1 MATPKVE
8 CVECCGEGYDLDTYY
23 EQDGLEED
31 CWACGG
37 DGTIPG
43 QEYEVQVTIT
53 EHHVVTVTATSEA
66 QAEALAH
73 DAYLDTDSA
82 YTVDKKIESI
92 SELGVD
98 NAHEGA
104 ILVE

>member
-1 MATPKVE
+1 MATPRVE
-8 CVECCGEGYDLDTYY
+8 CAECCGEGYDLDTFY

-37 DGTIPG
+37 DGTVPG

-53 EHHVVTVTATSEA
+53 EHHVVTVTATDEA
-66 QAEALAH
+66 EAEALAH
-73 DAYLDTDSA
+73 DVYLDTDSA

-92 SELGVD
+92 S
-98 NAHEGA
+98 
-104 ILVE
+104 

>member
-98 NAHEGA
+98 NAH
-104 ILVE
+104 

>member
-1 MATPKVE
+1 MATPTVE
-8 CVECCGEGYDLDTYY
+8 CAECCGEGYDLDTFY

-37 DGTIPG
+37 DGTVPG

-53 EHHVVTVTATSEA
+53 EHHVVTVTATDEA
-66 QAEALAH
+66 EAEALAH
-73 DAYLDTDSA
+73 DVYLDTDSA

-92 SELGVD
+92 S
-98 NAHEGA
+98 
-104 ILVE
+104 

>member
-8 CVECCGEGYDLDTYY
+8 CVECCGEGYDLDTFY

>member
-23 EQDGLEED
+23 ESDGVEED
-31 CWACGG
+31 CWQCGG
-37 DGTIPG
+37 DGAVPG

-53 EHHVVTVTATSEA
+53 EHHVITVTATSL
-66 QAEALAH
+66 AEAELLAH

-82 YTVDKKIESI
+82 YTLDKKIESI

-98 NAHEGA
+98 TLAH
-104 ILVE
+104 